1 MNNKNVFWIKV
12 KNSSTVSNIFSSTI
26 LGQLRKE
33 SIYDYG
39 KTNSFVFN
47 KYFDNKK
54 SFWVEAKSPQ
64 DIIELIEIL
73 SQEFSTPILAL
84 WNRKYIAYNSIG
96 RRIEIESEFEKDYC
110 LVASILEESTGY
122 SFDADDFFEED
133 QENEELSNYEN
144 DYDDEEDEYEE
155 DEVESYNE
163 FKGNN
168 KSKKSFNHDDEYF
181 YDDEEEYN
189 DSDEEIENNDDDE
202 DEIFFDENEET
213 QKKSCGDNCK
223 CFSNDEF
230 NPIDEIKKE
239 TMYHSEKVIELC
251 DEILN
256 SEKSNDSKFE
266 KSNCACNSMND
277 FMLDDS
283 VNIEND
289 EYVCNGSCSKN
300 INDFDFFFEENNIDE
315 ENNQETLF
323 DVEINVENNDNF
335 EVLKDNDSF
344 EVKEEEKESDNF
356 NLKIEEEKKNFESTY
371 FDLEEQQ
378 KKSDFIIETIEN
390 IDSFLNDKTNTE
402 INIEFDLD
410 KEIEGESFD
419 EENSLSEKYF
429 DQNSEKSFNDFFIV
443 EDDNLEKKTNED
455 EINFFDKKKSF
466 DANLEE
472 NEEKVLDDFF
482 SILNDNSIENE
493 NENELF
499 EKETINNLTVEEEN
513 FDSSINE
520 SVLDNVFESL
530 EDKKE
535 EKNSNDLL
543 NDLFLNDEVNTKTNE
558 IELDELLST
567 LDNNDIN
574 ENIES
579 SKEKNIENENLL
591 NELFSE
597 QDVSTENENI
607 NLADLFKENNVV
619 LEEEKDKKQ
628 TEEILNIDNDALFE
642 KNDSFNTNEEENSF
656 LNPNENIDF
665 DLYNKEENK
674 PLNIEEDINFNLDNN
689 ETIINDEIVTKN
701 ETTDTLENNVSS
713 IFDQIEK
720 VEDSM
725 YEIYES
731 NANISN
737 LDDSIVNLNENFDH
751 VNSMNID
758 NDNEVVTF
766 DDDNLNIE
774 QTIFETSNDLLNE
787 TNEYVVEDKNK
798 TLYDVVLDSTEE
810 EVDKLAKELETS
822 VSLSNEEVVSET
834 YKSIHEKNK
843 KVSDELN
850 IFLDELKKE
859 KDLINN
865 REEVILKREKKLKE
879 IMNSDYAKNINIDSS
894 NRKWRVIR

>member
-144 DYDDEEDEYEE
+144 DYDEDAEEYKE
-155 DEVESYNE
+155 DEVETYNE
-163 FKGNN
+163 FNDSN
-168 KSKKSFNHDDEYF
+168 KSKKSFNNDEYF
-181 YDDEEEYN
+181 YEEEYN
-189 DSDEEIENNDDDE
+189 DSNDEIENNHNE
-202 DEIFFDENEET
+202 DEISFDKKEET
-213 QKKSCGDNCK
+213 QKKPCGDNCK
-223 CFSNDEF
+223 CFLSNEF

-256 SEKSNDSKFE
+256 SEKYHYS
-266 KSNCACNSMND
+266 CNSTNN

-300 INDFDFFFEENNIDE
+300 ISDFDFFFEENNIDE
-315 ENNQETLF
+315 ESNSETLF

-335 EVLKDNDSF
+335 EFSKDNDSF
-344 EVKEEEKESDNF
+344 EVKEEEKELDNF
-356 NLKIEEEKKNFESTY
+356 NQKIEEEKKNFESTY

-390 IDSFLNDKTNTE
+390 IDSFLNDKTNVE

-419 EENSLSEKYF
+419 EESSLSEKYF

-466 DANLEE
+466 DINLED

-482 SILNDNSIENE
+482 SILNDNQIEC
-493 NENELF
+493 ENELF
-499 EKETINNLTVEEEN
+499 EKETINNLTIEEEN
-513 FDSSINE
+513 FDNSINE
-520 SVLDNVFESL
+520 TVLDDVFESL

-535 EKNSNDLL
+535 EKDN
-543 NDLFLNDEVNTKTNE
+543 NDLFLNDEVNIKSNE
-558 IELDELLST
+558 IELDELSSAN
-567 LDNNDIN
+567 DNNDLN
-574 ENIES
+574 KYTKS
-579 SKEKNIENENLL
+579 SNEKNLENENLL

-597 QDVSTENENI
+597 QDVLIENENI
-607 NLADLFKENNVV
+607 NLSDLFKNNNII
-619 LEEEKDKKQ
+619 LEEEKEQKQ
-628 TEEILNIDNDALFE
+628 VVEEEILNIDNEALFE
-642 KNDSFNTNEEENSF
+642 KNNSFNTNEEEVN
-656 LNPNENIDF
+656 
-665 DLYNKEENK
+665 
-674 PLNIEEDINFNLDNN
+674 PLNAKEDINFNLDNEERN
-689 ETIINDEIVTKN
+689 INDEEVLKN
-701 ETTDTLENNVSS
+701 ENIDTLENNVSS

-737 LDDSIVNLNENFDH
+737 FDESVVNLNENSH
-751 VNSMNID
+751 HLINSENI
-758 NDNEVVTF
+758 DNEVVTF
-766 DDDNLNIE
+766 DDDNLNVE
-774 QTIFETSNDLLNE
+774 QIIFDTSNDLLNE
-787 TNEYVVEDKNK
+787 TNEYIVEEKNK
-798 TLYDVVLDSTEE
+798 TFYDVVLDSTEE
-810 EVDKLAKELETS
+810 EVDKLTKELETN
-822 VSLSNEEVVSET
+822 VSLSNEEIVSET